1 MLHIVDI
8 LRSRPDVLAQYH
20 RMFRYILVD
29 EYQDTNTVQYLWLR
43 LLAQREHAPAN
54 ICCVGDDDQCV
65 AAGTLITMGDRSERP
80 VERVRPGDSV
90 LSCYGSGLF
99 RPSRVLRVHAR
110 RSNSPLLRVRT
121 EAGREL
127 VSTAEH
133 IQFADVVLGPSPQ
146 RHYTYLMRKDDW
158 YRLGTSQVYTRGQV
172 HPVIG
177 FKQRSVQEH
186 ADAVW
191 LVDAFMSEA
200 DARECE
206 HLLSLRYG
214 ISTLPFVARDPGT
227 RGSGLEASLVRDQ
240 ARLDRIHRL
249 RSGANGALRLMEDHG
264 LDIGQPHHVPRTAR
278 GRRRNLI
285 LTLFADKRGST
296 PMHRIALSG
305 NDEEGRTAVLAAGLN
320 ARSYKRNPQN
330 WRYESSFR
338 TMDDVV
344 EIQTRIASR
353 TPVTL
358 VRKANLLG
366 KALTLRATSQLRP
379 GMVLAAIDGRH
390 DAIAAIEEVP
400 ASEVFDLDV
409 EGTHNFVANGLV
421 THNSIYSWRGAEV
434 ENILRFEKDFPGAT
448 LVKLE
453 SNYRSTA
460 PILAAASGLIA
471 HNEGRLGKTLRP
483 GLADAAGEKLMVASV
498 WDSDEEA
505 RLVGERIEALHRD
518 GHALSEMA
526 ILVRAGFQTRAFEE
540 RMITLG
546 LPYRVI
552 GGMRFYE
559 RAEIRDAIAY
569 MRVMNQPS
577 DDLAFERI
585 VNVPRRGVGDVALQ
599 ALHQAA
605 RAERIP
611 MTQAV
616 LRLLETGTLKGRV
629 REQLG
634 LLMAALGRGREALAE
649 GRRGDGDERL
659 AGGAHLRVVETL
671 LEESGYVE
679 MWRRDKS
686 PDAPGRLDN
695 LKELVRALADF
706 DTLGGFLE
714 HVSLVM
720 ENDENAG
727 ADRVNLMTLHGAKG
741 LEFDSVFLPG
751 WEEGLFPS
759 QRTLDEGGNKGLEEE
774 RRLAYV
780 GITRARRRAMI
791 SHAANRRI
799 YANWQ
804 SSVPSRFV
812 DELPAEHVEQMGSAA
827 MAREQM
833 RHAPTVF
840 SGQFPLMA
848 KRPRVVEAWEQ
859 PARPARAS
867 TIAVGTRVFHQKFGY
882 GVVTG
887 TDDNRLDVEFEKA
900 GFKRVL
906 DSYVDPVASEAAS

>member
-1 MLHIVDI
+1 MTDYLDRLNPEQRAAVETLDGPLLVLAGAGTGKTRVLTTRFAHILLSNRASPGQVLAVTFTNKASREMRERIAAILGRPVEGLWLGTFHALCARMLRRHAEYVGLTASFTILDTDDQLRLLKQVMELHRIDTKRWPAPGLMGAIQRWKDRGLGPDRITAAEDTGYAGGKARQVYADYQERLRQLNAADFGDLMLHIVEI

-43 LLAQREHAPAN
+43 LLAQRGSGPAN
-54 ICCVGDDDQCV
+54 ICCVGDDDQ
-65 AAGTLITMGDRSERP
+65 
-80 VERVRPGDSV
+80 
-90 LSCYGSGLF
+90 
-99 RPSRVLRVHAR
+99 
-110 RSNSPLLRVRT
+110 
-121 EAGREL
+121 
-127 VSTAEH
+127 
-133 IQFADVVLGPSPQ
+133 
-146 RHYTYLMRKDDW
+146 
-158 YRLGTSQVYTRGQV
+158 
-172 HPVIG
+172 
-177 FKQRSVQEH
+177 
-186 ADAVW
+186 
-191 LVDAFMSEA
+191 
-200 DARECE
+200 
-206 HLLSLRYG
+206 
-214 ISTLPFVARDPGT
+214 
-227 RGSGLEASLVRDQ
+227 
-240 ARLDRIHRL
+240 
-249 RSGANGALRLMEDHG
+249 
-264 LDIGQPHHVPRTAR
+264 
-278 GRRRNLI
+278 
-285 LTLFADKRGST
+285 
-296 PMHRIALSG
+296 
-305 NDEEGRTAVLAAGLN
+305 
-320 ARSYKRNPQN
+320 
-330 WRYESSFR
+330 
-338 TMDDVV
+338 
-344 EIQTRIASR
+344 
-353 TPVTL
+353 
-358 VRKANLLG
+358 
-366 KALTLRATSQLRP
+366 
-379 GMVLAAIDGRH
+379 
-390 DAIAAIEEVP
+390 
-400 ASEVFDLDV
+400 
-409 EGTHNFVANGLV
+409 
-421 THNSIYSWRGAEV
+421 SIYSWRGAEV

-460 PILAAASGLIA
+460 PILAAASALIA
-471 HNEGRLGKTLRP
+471 NNEGRLGKTLRP
-483 GLADAAGEKLMVASV
+483 GLNDASGEKLLVASV

-505 RLVGERIEALHRD
+505 RLVGERIEALARD
-518 GHALSEMA
+518 GHSLAEMA

-569 MRVMNQPS
+569 MRVMNQPA

-585 VNVPRRGVGDVALQ
+585 VNVPRRGVGDMALQ

-616 LRLLETGTLKGRV
+616 LKLLENGTLKGRV

-634 LLMAALGRGREALAE
+634 LLMAALGRGREALSQAR
-649 GRRGDGDERL
+649 GRDGDERL

-671 LEESGYVE
+671 LEESGYIE
-679 MWRRDKS
+679 MWRKDKS

-695 LKELVRALADF
+695 LKELVRALVDF
-706 DTLGGFLE
+706 ETLGGFLE

-720 ENDENAG
+720 ENDENAN

-780 GITRARRRAMI
+780 GITRARKRALI

-804 SSVPSRFV
+804 SSIPSRFV
-812 DELPAEHVEQMGSAA
+812 DELPPEHVEQMGSAA

-833 RHAPTVF
+833 RAPTVF
-840 SGQFPLMA
+840 SGQFPLLA

-859 PARPARAS
+859 PARPSRGGA
-867 TIAVGTRVFHQKFGY
+867 IAVGARVFHQKFGY
-882 GVVTG
+882 GIVKG
-887 TDDNRLDVEFEKA
+887 ADDNKLDVEFEKA

-906 DSYVDPVASEAAS
+906 DNYVEPVASEAAS